1 MRYKNMY
8 SSLNIRLSTLND
20 LNDINLLFR
29 KVVDDLN
36 NIKKINMWNTVYP
49 FCEFEKDIKNQGM
62 YLVEN
67 ENQIIGSFT
76 LAEYDDPEY
85 RVINWTSN
93 NKKWFY
99 LNRLVILPSEQGKGY
114 AKIAMK
120 FINEYAIG
128 NNYEVVRLTVYKDNK
143 YAIGLYEKLGFVKIE
158 NSYLVIEDKV
168 FIGFEKKVR

>member
-1 MRYKNMY
+1 MY
-8 SSLNIRLSTLND
+8 TSLNIRLATLND

-29 KVVDDLN
+29 KVVDDLD

-49 FCEFEKDIKNQGM
+49 FCEFEEDIKNQGM
-62 YLVEN
+62 YLIEN
-67 ENQIIGSFT
+67 ENKIIGSFT
-76 LAEYDDPEY
+76 VTEYDDPENH
-85 RVINWTSN
+85 VINWASN

-120 FINEYAIG
+120 FIEEYAIE

-143 YAIGLYEKLGFVKIE
+143 YAIGLYEKFGFVKIE

>member
-1 MRYKNMY
+1 MY
-8 SSLNIRLSTLND
+8 SSLNIRLATLND

-29 KVVDDLN
+29 KVVDDLD
-36 NIKKINMWNTVYP
+36 NIKKINMLWGTEYP

-62 YLVEN
+62 YLIEN
-67 ENQIIGSFT
+67 ENEIIGSFT
-76 LAEYDDPEY
+76 LTEYDDPENH
-85 RVINWTSN
+85 VINWASN
-93 NKKWFY
+93 NKKWFC

-120 FINEYAIG
+120 FIDEYAIE

-143 YAIGLYEKLGFVKIE
+143 YAIGLYEKFGFVKIE
-158 NSYLVIEDKV
+158 NSYLFIEDKA